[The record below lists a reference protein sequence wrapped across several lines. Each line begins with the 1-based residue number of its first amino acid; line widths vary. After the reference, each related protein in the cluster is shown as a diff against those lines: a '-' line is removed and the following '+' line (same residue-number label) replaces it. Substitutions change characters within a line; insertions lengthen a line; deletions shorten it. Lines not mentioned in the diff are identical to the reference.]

1 MSSAQVANRLRAL
14 KLKRTSLEHMA
25 LPIARLSADFGDLL
39 VMHLHIVLDCH
50 QAAVVL
56 LLEQL
61 PNNVV
66 LYICAFESLL
76 VEPTRLLQWVL
87 SLSAILPGAGHVLA
101 TLLLQDRIPRG
112 V

>member
-1 MSSAQVANRLRAL
+1 
-14 KLKRTSLEHMA
+14 MA

-66 LYICAFESLL
+66 LYICTFESLL